1 MKIQQLTVNTRNFAE
16 MKQFYAGKLGLPVA
30 EEQSDKV
37 TIQAGGS
44 QLILQKAEA
53 LGEKSMYHIAFT
65 IPTNQLGAAKKWA
78 AQRGITLFRDQDGDQ
93 FHFGNWNADA
103 LYFYDPDENLIEFIA
118 HHSFDNAENEDFTSS
133 QLLRISEI
141 GLPVDEVAAAVEQIQ
156 TTLGLSMWSG
166 DGRQFA
172 AMGDAEGLLIVV
184 DRERPW
190 FPDGRA
196 PIVSGTRVVIQAQ
209 GNEQLLLQADQ
220 YDIQSRDE

>member
-1 MKIQQLTVNTRNFAE
+1 MKIQQLTINTRNFAE
-16 MKQFYAGKLGLPVA
+16 MKQFYDEKLGLPVA
-30 EEQSDKV
+30 EEQPDRV

-44 QLILQKAEA
+44 QLILQKAA
-53 LGEKSMYHIAFT
+53 APGEQSMYHIAFT

-78 AQRGITLFRDQDGDQ
+78 AQRGIRLFRDQDGDQ
-93 FHFGNWNADA
+93 FHFKNWNADA

-118 HHSFDNAENEDFTSS
+118 HHSFDNAEDEDFTSS

-141 GLPVDEVAAAVEQIQ
+141 GLPVDDVGAAVERIQ

-184 DRERPW
+184 DRDRPW

-196 PIVSGTRVVIQAQ
+196 PMVSGARIVIQGQAT
-209 GNEQLLLQADQ
+209 EKLLLQADQ
-220 YDIQSRDE
+220 YDIQSQHK

>member
-1 MKIQQLTVNTRNFAE
+1 MKTF
-16 MKQFYAGKLGLPVA
+16 
-30 EEQSDKV
+30 
-37 TIQAGGS
+37 QAASCCG
-44 QLILQKAEA
+44 
-53 LGEKSMYHIAFT
+53 
-65 IPTNQLGAAKKWA
+65 
-78 AQRGITLFRDQDGDQ
+78 
-93 FHFGNWNADA
+93 
-103 LYFYDPDENLIEFIA
+103 
-118 HHSFDNAENEDFTSS
+118 
-133 QLLRISEI
+133 ISEI

-190 FPDGRA
+190 FPDRRA

-209 GNEQLLLQADQ
+209 GSEQLLLQADQ